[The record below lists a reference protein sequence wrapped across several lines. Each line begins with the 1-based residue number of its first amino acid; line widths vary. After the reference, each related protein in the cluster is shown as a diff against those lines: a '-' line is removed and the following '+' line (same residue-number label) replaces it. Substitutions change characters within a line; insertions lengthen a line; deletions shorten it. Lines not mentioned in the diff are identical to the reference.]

1 MINRSLNFIR
11 KELRKNTH
19 PNIPMKKTVY
29 KSIFEF
35 SPDAIVVCNSKGE
48 IVMVNQATTL
58 LFGYSQ
64 EDLINKRID
73 ILIPTNLREVHQ
85 THFRTFKKYPSPR
98 LMHNEMNLKGQHKD
112 GSLISLSITITKI
125 SYEEINDLYLA
136 IIRDT
141 TDFIKKTQ
149 ALEKTTIQLQE
160 AYHLSKLGSW
170 EYDLVI
176 NQLYWSKEVF
186 EIFELD
192 PEVYK
197 PSYKS
202 FTFLVHEAD
211 REFVSKSFQD
221 SIENQIPY
229 NVVHRYTTPSGHI
242 KYLRERGVNFYD
254 PSGNVIRTQGSVQD
268 VTEVQKQ
275 KKLLNEYIIKLENKN
290 KELEDYT
297 YIAAHD
303 LQEPVNNIKGITDIL
318 IAERKSLN
326 PSEQEIEQY
335 INLISGAANKLSTL
349 IKGLMETNRLG
360 QIDSMTEVDFKEVI
374 QGAISNLQN
383 KIRTKNANII
393 ILNELPKV
401 FGFKFEL
408 ELLFQNLLSN
418 ALKFQKPDVTP
429 IIKISCHDQE
439 YSWLFKVED
448 NGIGIDSRYKDKL
461 FKMFRRLHTQT
472 EIEGTGIGLVQCKKI
487 VEQHNGE
494 IWFESELGKGTVFYF
509 TIRKS
514 NGL

>member
-1 MINRSLNFIR
+1 
-11 KELRKNTH
+11 
-19 PNIPMKKTVY
+19 MKKIVY
-29 KSIFEF
+29 QNIFEF
-35 SPDAIVVCNSKGE
+35 SPDGIVLCNSLGE
-48 IVMVNQATTL
+48 IIMANQATTL

-64 EDLINKRID
+64 EDLINKRIET
-73 ILIPTNLREVHQ
+73 LIPTHLRERHETYFQ
-85 THFRTFKKYPSPR
+85 TFKKYPSPR
-98 LMHNEMNLKGQHKD
+98 LMHNEMNLKGQRKD

-125 SYEEINDLYLA
+125 SSEDINDLYLA

-141 TDFIKKTQ
+141 SDFIKKTQ
-149 ALEKTTIQLQE
+149 ELEKTTIQLKE
-160 AYHLSKLGSW
+160 AYHLSKLGNW
-170 EYDLVI
+170 EYDLVKD
-176 NQLYWSKEVF
+176 QLYWSKEVF

-197 PSYKS
+197 PSNS
-202 FTFLVHEAD
+202 AFNLLVHEDD
-211 REFVSKSFQD
+211 REYVRKSFQD

-229 NVVHRYTTPSGHI
+229 NVVHKYVTPTGHI
-242 KYLRERGVNFYD
+242 KYLRERGLNFYD
-254 PSGNVIRTQGSVQD
+254 SSGKITRTLGSVQD

-290 KELEDYT
+290 KELEDFT

-303 LQEPVNNIKGITDIL
+303 LQEPVNNIKGIIEIL
-318 IAERKSLN
+318 LAERKSLN
-326 PSEQEIEQY
+326 PSEQEIDQY
-335 INLISGAANKLSTL
+335 INLISGAANKLSSL

-360 QIDSMTEVDFKEVI
+360 QIDSMVEVDFNEVI
-374 QGAISNLQN
+374 QGAISNLQS
-383 KIRTKNANII
+383 KIRTKNAKII
-393 ILNELPKV
+393 ISNDLPKV

-418 ALKFQKPDVTP
+418 ALKFQKKDVTP
-429 IIKISCHDQE
+429 VIKISCHNQE

-448 NGIGIDSRYKDKL
+448 NGIGIDARYKDKL

>member
-1 MINRSLNFIR
+1 
-11 KELRKNTH
+11 
-19 PNIPMKKTVY
+19 MKKIIY
-29 KSIFEF
+29 QNIFEF
-35 SPDAIVVCNSKGE
+35 SPDGIVLCNSLEE
-48 IVMVNQATTL
+48 IIMANQATTL
-58 LFGYSQ
+58 IFGYSQ
-64 EDLINKRID
+64 EELINKKIEF
-73 ILIPTNLREVHQ
+73 LIPTHLRERHE
-85 THFRTFKKYPSPR
+85 THFQTFKKYPTPR
-98 LMHNEMNLKGQHKD
+98 LMHNEMNLKGQRKD

-125 SYEEINDLYLA
+125 SSEEISDLYLA

-141 TDFIKKTQ
+141 TNFIKKTQ
-149 ALEKTTIQLQE
+149 EFEKTTVLLKE

-170 EYDLVI
+170 EYDLI
-176 NQLYWSKEVF
+176 KNELFWSDEVF

-192 PEVYK
+192 WEDYK
-197 PSYKS
+197 PSYKG
-202 FTFLVHEAD
+202 FINLVHEDD
-211 REFVSKSFQD
+211 REFVKKSFQD

-229 NVVHRYTTPSGHI
+229 NVVHRYTTPSGHL
-242 KYLRERGVNFYD
+242 KYLRERGLNLYD
-254 PSGNVIRTQGSVQD
+254 ASGKITRTLGSVQD

-303 LQEPVNNIKGITDIL
+303 LQEPVNNIKGIIEIL
-318 IAERKSLN
+318 ISERKSLN
-326 PSEQEIEQY
+326 PSGQEIDQY
-335 INLISGAANKLSTL
+335 INLISGAANKLSNL

-360 QIDSMTEVDFKEVI
+360 QIDSMTEVDFNEVI
-374 QGAISNLQN
+374 KGAISNLRN
-383 KIRTKNANII
+383 KITTKNAEII
-393 ILNELPKV
+393 IPNDLPKV

-408 ELLFQNLLSN
+408 ELLFQNLISN
-418 ALKFQKPDVTP
+418 ALKFQKTVVTP
-429 IIKISCHDQE
+429 VIKISCHNQE
-439 YSWLFKVED
+439 YSWLFAVED

-461 FKMFRRLHTQT
+461 FKMFKRLHTQT